1 MSVPSTKRTILNPNL
16 GRELNNQVCFPQ
28 KPGTKKHSK
37 DYVLD
42 VLGINSEKELQELL
56 SNKNDMLE
64 SFVRKNLIIVPSD
77 KKASL
82 YLFLLLNR
90 CNWEKLESSRK
101 LIETVIPLSDDEK
114 QKKDVLRQ
122 IQDNIDE
129 VFKHKRQLSSELFPA
144 INEATENIV
153 NLILENEALFNSSSE
168 KRFKVV

>member
-1 MSVPSTKRTILNPNL
+1 MSVPSTKRIILNSNSRQ
-16 GRELNNQVCFPQ
+16 GLNNQVCSPQ
-28 KPGTKKHSK
+28 KPGIKKHSK
-37 DYVLD
+37 AYVLD

-101 LIETVIPLSDDEK
+101 LIETVIPLSDTEK
-114 QKKDVLRQ
+114 QKKDVLMQ

-129 VFKHKRQLSSELFPA
+129 VFKHKRQLSSELFPV
-144 INEATENIV
+144 INKATENIV
-153 NLILENEALFNSSSE
+153 HLILESKEI
-168 KRFKVV
+168 